1 MIIDVEGFE
10 NDVVEGMVRLIAQGK
25 ILTGQLE
32 VWVVKDGKVRNS
44 WPCVDAFVSGKY
56 ALYSGG
62 HSEGGVPRRLADPV
76 AYLKTLQTP
85 EGAKTSPAW
94 HPASNW
100 VKGGKLLIS
109 LDELW
114 IVRSDLV
121 PAWEAALPAW
131 VKSRRMP
138 WMMAAK
144 TAATAA
150 DPPGAGAGGSL
161 HPAQN

>member
-1 MIIDVEGFE
+1 MDDLVPEGEEVAHMIIDVEGFE
-10 NDVVEGMVRLIAQGK
+10 NDVVEGMTRLIAQGK

-44 WPCVDAFVSGKY
+44 WSCVDAFVSGKY

-62 HSEGGVPRRLADPV
+62 HQEGDYAKPRRLADPV
-76 AYLKTLQTP
+76 AHLRTLQTL
-85 EGAKTSPAW
+85 EGAKTSPIYR
-94 HPASNW
+94 PGSNW
-100 VKGGKLLIS
+100 DEGGKLSIS

-131 VKSRRMP
+131 V
-138 WMMAAK
+138 
-144 TAATAA
+144 TATDSAL
-150 DPPGAGAGGSL
+150 PVKES
-161 HPAQN
+161 